1 MFALSNYVFHD
12 KPSEQVGV
20 LTILDETSGI
30 KITHADIDADASEF
44 EMADMPPKDDLG
56 ESWNVVWKGETPQS
70 INTVER
76 FEVPVYVE
84 YVNAFGDRD
93 NWKGTFAVYG
103 KSDTVKKP
111 TIQYINN
118 IATKVGSTE
127 YVTIYGHDFN
137 DDLSVFLDRPDGTC
151 VKLSGTELYRQY
163 GTSDGYDAISF
174 IFGKPFVALDSTCS
188 EICGTYAVNLGYGEC
203 GANSIEAGS
212 ADFSTAWNNNL
223 YLIRY
228 RFDSESKEL
237 SEQTPGGMMT
247 TVDPKCFYSTDI
259 ELVKDDYD
267 SDSKTPSSG
276 GVSGSLGSNIYF
288 RIKPGSD
295 CTKMGYYRV
304 KLKYSRNLP
313 KKSGELTLDG
323 VVLSEGDLVWLDK
336 QFDGGNGLWIVQSG
350 DWVGLKSYMDQQLW
364 VTCDCNVP
372 EEVRETPYEGPQLIC
387 ENIVVELGYLVLLTS
402 QDDPNTNGV
411 WQVTETGWVHISNT
425 CDLPTSEP
433 LPVDSNI
440 IADLGVHVKD
450 KVTVACDS
458 DVPAKK
464 RYGTQKICNTIVRPG
479 DTVLLTNQSDGSNG
493 VWEVTCAEWFQRS
506 DTIPPHSGTTISGD
520 DFVVVQNDIDFCTCE
535 HSGKNIFHIW
545 YYYLNGACY
554 LARATRTV
562 KITCGLKGNL
572 FPSQGVDVT
581 DYRISAEADPDLVKD
596 TRRTAGDP
604 VRETCMEEVENYD
617 ADHRVGIKDNRIGCG
632 NELIIAPNG
641 MKICRCNHVYNV
653 DNETAFSSRDRN
665 GFSIV
670 FWQYDASDERWHLYA
685 YIGAGRYDLGMNYY
699 VYHLCTN
706 GIAGEGDVDE
716 NVEVGLLGE
725 DGRPLDETT
734 HDAWFVTHGGKL
746 AEGFGMFDDTWNFKL
761 VDDETDEVSYSHV
774 LNEKTLYS
782 MWSVKCTTTM
792 CGIRIY
798 RGDSLLRNSCTC
810 KRKDGKKIDPNC
822 VGMDEAEATSQVM
835 SDVVPT
841 PDTWGFKFYNE
852 ALSKGR
858 LCSIWNSMPH

>member
-1 MFALSNYVFHD
+1 MFGLTPRVFNV
-12 KPSEQVGV
+12 KPFAQVGI
-20 LTILDETSGI
+20 LTVLDENSGI
-30 KITHADIDADASEF
+30 TITDAGIDSDDPEINGRFDIEDLPRYG
-44 EMADMPPKDDLG
+44 DMD
-56 ESWNVVWKGETPQS
+56 ESWNVAWKGEE
-70 INTVER
+70 TVSGMVR
-76 FEVPVYVE
+76 YDVPVYIE
-84 YVNAFGDRD
+84 YVNEHGDRD

-103 KSDTVKKP
+103 KGADVKKP
-111 TIQYINN
+111 AVQYIDN
-118 IATKVGSTE
+118 IATKVDTTE

-137 DDLSVFLDRPDGTC
+137 DDLVVFLDRPDGTC
-151 VKLSGTELYRQY
+151 VSLSGKDLYRAY
-163 GTSDGYDAISF
+163 GKDGGYDTISF

-212 ADFSTAWNNNL
+212 ADFTTAWDNNL

-228 RFDSESKEL
+228 RFDSTNKEL

-247 TVDPKCFYSTDI
+247 TVDPKCFYSTEI

-267 SDSKTPSSG
+267 SDSKSPSSG
-276 GVSGSLGSNIYF
+276 GVTSSLGSNIYF
-288 RIKPGSD
+288 RIKPGTD
-295 CTKMGYYRV
+295 CTKLAYYRV

-313 KKSGELTLDG
+313 KRAGELTLDG
-323 VVLSEGDLVWLDK
+323 VALSEGDLVWLDK
-336 QFDGGNGLWIVQSG
+336 QFDGGNGLWIVQGG
-350 DWVGLKSYMDQQLW
+350 DWIGLKSYLDGQSGYDEYYNPCQR
-364 VTCDCNVP
+364 P
-372 EEVRETPYEGPQLIC
+372 EQ
-387 ENIVVELGYLVLLTS
+387 
-402 QDDPNTNGV
+402 
-411 WQVTETGWVHISNT
+411 
-425 CDLPTSEP
+425 EP

-450 KVTVACDS
+450 KVTVTCDS
-458 DVPAKK
+458 DVPAEK

-479 DTVLLTNQSDGSNG
+479 DTVLLTNQSDGANG
-493 VWEVTCAEWFQRS
+493 LWEVTCAEWIQRS
-506 DTIPPHSGTTISGD
+506 ENVPARSGTSISGD
-520 DFVVVQNDIDFCTCE
+520 DFVVVQNDIDFCTCQ
-535 HSGKNIFHIW
+535 HNGKNIFHIW

-554 LARATRTV
+554 LARASRTV
-562 KITCGLKGNL
+562 KITCGLKGSL

-581 DYRISAEADPDLVKD
+581 DYRITAEANSDLVTD
-596 TRRTAGDP
+596 SHRTAGDP
-604 VRETCMEEVENYD
+604 VKETCMEEVENYD
-617 ADHRVGIKDNRIGCG
+617 ADHRVDIKDGRYGCG
-632 NELIIAPNG
+632 TEVIVAPNG
-641 MKICRCNHVYNV
+641 MKICRCEHVYNI
-653 DNETAFSSRDRN
+653 DKETAFSARDRN

-670 FWQYDASDERWHLYA
+670 FWQYDASDKRWHLYA

-725 DGRPLDETT
+725 DGRPMDETT

-761 VDDETDEVSYSHV
+761 VDEETDEVSYSHV

-798 RGDSLLRNSCTC
+798 RDDSLLRKSCTC
-810 KRKDGKKIDPNC
+810 ELKDGKKVDPNC

-835 SDVVPT
+835 TDVIAT

-852 ALSKGR
+852 ALSKGH
-858 LCSIWNSMPH
+858 LCNIWNSMPH

>member
-1 MFALSNYVFHD
+1 MFGLSPRVFNV
-12 KPSEQVGV
+12 KPFAQVGI
-20 LTILDETSGI
+20 LTVLDENTGI
-30 KITHADIDADASEF
+30 TITDAGIDSDDPEINGRFDIEYLPRYG
-44 EMADMPPKDDLG
+44 DMD
-56 ESWNVVWKGETPQS
+56 ESWNVAWKGEE
-70 INTVER
+70 TVSGMVR
-76 FEVPVYVE
+76 YDVPVYIE
-84 YVNAFGDRD
+84 YVNEHGDRD

-103 KSDTVKKP
+103 KGADVKKP
-111 TIQYINN
+111 TVQYIDN
-118 IATKVGSTE
+118 IATKVDTTE

-137 DDLSVFLDRPDGTC
+137 DDLVVFLDRPDGTC
-151 VKLSGTELYRQY
+151 VSLSGKDLYRAY
-163 GTSDGYDAISF
+163 GKDGGYDTISF

-212 ADFSTAWNNNL
+212 ADFTTAWVNNL

-228 RFDSESKEL
+228 RFDSTNKEL
-237 SEQTPGGMMT
+237 SEQTPGGAMT
-247 TVDPKCFYSTDI
+247 TVDPKCFYSTEI

-267 SDSKTPSSG
+267 SDSKSMSSG
-276 GVSGSLGSNIYF
+276 GVTSSLGSNIYF
-288 RIKPGSD
+288 RIKPGTD
-295 CTKMGYYRV
+295 CTKLAYYRV

-313 KKSGELTLDG
+313 KRAGELTLDG
-323 VVLSEGDLVWLDK
+323 VALSEGDLVWLDK
-336 QFDGGNGLWIVQSG
+336 QFDGGNGLWIVQG
-350 DWVGLKSYMDQQLW
+350 GEWIGLKSYLDGQSGYDEYYDPCQR
-364 VTCDCNVP
+364 P
-372 EEVRETPYEGPQLIC
+372 EQ
-387 ENIVVELGYLVLLTS
+387 
-402 QDDPNTNGV
+402 
-411 WQVTETGWVHISNT
+411 
-425 CDLPTSEP
+425 EP

-450 KVTVACDS
+450 KVTVTCDS
-458 DVPAKK
+458 DVPAEK

-479 DTVLLTNQSDGSNG
+479 DTVLLANQSDGANG
-493 VWEVTCAEWFQRS
+493 LWEVTCAEWIQRS
-506 DTIPPHSGTTISGD
+506 ENAPAHSDTSISGD
-520 DFVVVQNDIDFCTCE
+520 DFVVVQNDIDFCTCQ
-535 HSGKNIFHIW
+535 HNGKNIFHIW

-554 LARATRTV
+554 LARASRTV
-562 KITCGLKGNL
+562 KITCGLKGSL
-572 FPSQGVDVT
+572 FPSRGVDAT
-581 DYRISAEADPDLVKD
+581 DYRITTEANSDLVTD
-596 TRRTAGDP
+596 SHRTAGDP
-604 VRETCMEEVENYD
+604 VKETCMEEVENYD
-617 ADHRVGIKDNRIGCG
+617 ADHRVDIKDGRYGCG
-632 NELIIAPNG
+632 TEVIVAPNG
-641 MKICRCNHVYNV
+641 MKICRCEHVYNI
-653 DNETAFSSRDRN
+653 DKETAFSSRDRN

-810 KRKDGKKIDPNC
+810 ELKDGKKVDPNC

-835 SDVVPT
+835 TDVIAT

-852 ALSKGR
+852 ALSKGHF
-858 LCSIWNSMPH
+858 CNIWNSMPH